1 MPTYEFGE
9 FTLDTRER
17 RLARGD
23 QRIPLTSKVF
33 ETLELLVEAGG
44 RLVDRETFLTR
55 LWPDTVVE
63 ERNLTV
69 NISTLRKALGGGTP
83 TEYIETIPKVG
94 YRLTV
99 AVRLI
104 AADAA
109 APFGGAVEPVVTA
122 VMPEALSPPDP
133 EQWVSIRKWH
143 VATRG
148 AFVVGLFV
156 MALSIGAVSLQQR
169 GGRLP
174 VAASAAGSPPSIA
187 VLPFTVAGGSPEDA
201 GLGLGLADAVISR
214 LEGIDGI
221 SVRPISAVMPFAAGG
236 DLAAIGKALH
246 VDRIAEGV
254 VQRAGNT
261 AQVSSRIIDVATG
274 ETTWSD
280 RFERPYDGFFA
291 LQDAVSA
298 AVAGSLMQR
307 VVVERQFAR
316 YPRRPGNPDAYR
328 AYLEARVRMTRM
340 NTALSELDAGIEA
353 YQRSAALD
361 TTFAPV
367 WAGLSRA
374 YRVRS
379 FSHARREEFV
389 ARAREAAAR
398 SLALD
403 ATLPEAHVAVGLHK
417 YSFEWDWTGAE
428 RDFQRAVD
436 LDPDNEDALSWL
448 GNIQRGLGKHAEAI
462 ANFERARAVNPIGAR
477 HIQIHGEAL
486 WFAGRIDEAIGML
499 EQAARLDPSAPTPH
513 WLRASVLDGAGRGEE
528 AIAARQKAAEV
539 AGDKAY
545 LASLHAAR
553 PKGYRAVLEQDL
565 RWRTARGDLWDIA
578 TLNAQLG
585 DPEAAIDALER
596 CVAKFCGNA
605 PILVAEP
612 RLRSLHNQPRFRALA
627 ARVNLSSVLVATR

>member
-1 MPTYEFGE
+1 MPTYEFGD

-44 RLVDRETFLTR
+44 RLVDRETFLAR

-99 AVRLI
+99 TVRPI
-104 AADAA
+104 AEGAA
-109 APFGGAVEPVVTA
+109 APLGAAEPVVTA
-122 VMPEALSPPDP
+122 VMPEAQMPPDP
-133 EQWVSIRKWH
+133 EKWVSMRKWH
-143 VATRG
+143 TATRG
-148 AFVVGLFV
+148 AFVVGLVV

-169 GGRLP
+169 AGRP
-174 VAASAAGSPPSIA
+174 QVASAAGSPPRIA

-254 VQRAGNT
+254 VQRVGNS

-274 ETTWSD
+274 ETTWND
-280 RFERPYDGFFA
+280 RFERPYEGFFA

-316 YPRRPGNPDAYR
+316 HLRRPGNPDAYR

-361 TTFAPV
+361 PTFAPV

-403 ATLPEAHVAVGLHK
+403 ATLPEAHVALGLHK
-417 YSFEWDWTGAE
+417 YSFEWDWAGAE
-428 RDFQRAVD
+428 GDFQRAVD

-462 ANFERARAVNPIGAR
+462 AHFERARAVNPIGAR

-513 WLRASVLDGAGRGEE
+513 WLRAWVLDGARRGEE

-553 PKGYRAVLEQDL
+553 PGGYRAVLEQDL
-565 RWRTARGDLWDIA
+565 RWRTARGDLWDVG
-578 TLNAQLG
+578 TLNALLG
-585 DPEAAIDALER
+585 NADAAIDALER
-596 CVAKFCGNA
+596 CVAAFCSNA

-612 RLRSLHNQPRFRALA
+612 RLRSLHDQPRFRALA
-627 ARVNLSSVLVATR
+627 ARMNLTSVLAAAR